1 MSGGNPGT
9 LLSRFEKMI
18 TGFGFKKNIPVSLYD
33 FHLESSGAP
42 LTTTLSTDP
51 GFDKK
56 GTSTKHTVLSWEAA
70 KVVAAGIQLQVPD
83 DYDET
88 LDIFILKLKARM
100 DGGTDTTTALEA
112 AAYKNTASTDLA
124 PDNTANLTA
133 TAAWVN
139 VVLSGNSLSAG
150 DNLTIDINPE
160 AHGND
165 AVDVYAVKIE
175 YRSDLVY
182 FDPDDRS

>member
-1 MSGGNPGT
+1 MGMNPGT
-9 LLSRFEKMI
+9 FLSRCGSII
-18 TGFGFKKNIPVSLYD
+18 TGFGFKKSIPISLYD

-42 LTTTLSTDP
+42 LDTSLGTNP

-56 GTSTKHTVLSWEAA
+56 GTSSKHTVLSWQAA
-70 KVVAAGIQLQVPD
+70 KVVAAGIQVQVPD

-100 DGGTDTTTALEA
+100 DGTDDTTTAFEV
-112 AAYKNTASTDLA
+112 AAYKNAASTDLA
-124 PDNTANLTA
+124 PDNTDDLTS

-150 DNLTIDINPE
+150 DNLTIDLNPE
-160 AHGND
+160 AHAND
-165 AVDVYAVKIE
+165 AVEVFAVKIE

-182 FDPDDRS
+182 FDIDNRS

>member
-1 MSGGNPGT
+1 MGMNPGT
-9 LLSRFEKMI
+9 FLNRCGSIL
-18 TGFGFKKNIPVSLYD
+18 TGFGFKKNVPISLYD

-42 LTTTLSTDP
+42 LTTTLSTNP

-56 GTSTKHTVLSWEAA
+56 GTSSKHTVLSWQAA
-70 KVVAAGIQLQVPD
+70 KVVAAGVQVQVPD

-100 DGGTDTTTALEA
+100 DGGTDTATALEA
-112 AAYKNTASTDLA
+112 AAYKNAASTDLA
-124 PDNTANLTA
+124 PSNTADLTA

-139 VVLSGNSLSAG
+139 IVLSGNSLSVG

-160 AHGND
+160 AHAND

>member
-1 MSGGNPGT
+1 MGINPGT
-9 LLSRFEKMI
+9 FLSRCGSI
-18 TGFGFKKNIPVSLYD
+18 LTGFGFKKNIPISLYD

-42 LTTTLSTDP
+42 LTTTIDTNA

-56 GTSTKHTVLSWEAA
+56 GTSSKHTVLTWAA
-70 KVVAAGIQLQVPD
+70 TKVVTAGIQVQVPD

-100 DGGTDTTTALEA
+100 DGADDTTTAFEA
-112 AAYKNTASTDLA
+112 AAYKNAASTDLA
-124 PDNTANLTA
+124 PDNTADLTA

-160 AHGND
+160 AHAND

-182 FDPDDRS
+182 FDIDERS